1 MAVTV
6 CPIAVVEASDERVWH
21 LLTTPEGYKAWVDAE
36 LLRAE
41 PPGAAIEGQRIFFR
55 TRALGRWWP
64 VSFQVGAV
72 DAPRSLE
79 LTVDLPLGITN
90 HEHITVL
97 PLAARQTRVAF
108 N

>member
-6 CPIAVVEASDERVWH
+6 CPIAIVEAPQELVWH
-21 LLTTPEGYKAWVDAE
+21 LLTTPEGYKTWVDAE
-36 LLRAE
+36 LLHAE

-72 DAPRSLE
+72 AAPRSLE
-79 LTVDLPLGITN
+79 LTVDLPFGITN

>member
-1 MAVTV
+1 VAVTA
-6 CPIAVVEASDERVWH
+6 CPIAVVEAPEERVWN
-21 LLTTPEGYKAWVDAE
+21 LLTTPEGYSAWLDAE

-41 PPGAAIEGQRIFFR
+41 PPGAVVEGQRIFFR

-64 VSFQVGAV
+64 VSFRVGAV
-72 DAPRSLE
+72 DARRSLE
-79 LTVDLPLGITN
+79 LTVDMPLGITN